1 MKTRKNLFIL
11 IILNLLL
18 ILFFS
23 HVFNKKINEKKGE
36 NLGYF
41 NIKLDAEVKKTS
53 SINSTSGEIYNIYK
67 IANEDKNN
75 LLKELAA
82 NKNVINKSYED
93 IKNDELL
100 EILKMFL
107 DKENLNIKNKA
118 NNIYYIFYSN
128 DNRLAFDLLLIY
140 ENKFVY
146 FISTL

>member
-23 HVFNKKINEKKGE
+23 HVFNKKINEKKVE

-53 SINSTSGEIYNIYK
+53 SINSTSGETYNIYK

-82 NKNVINKSYED
+82 NKNVINKSYEN

-100 EILKMFL
+100 EILKIFL

>member
-1 MKTRKNLFIL
+1 MKTRRNLFIL

-23 HVFNKKINEKKGE
+23 HVFNKKINEKKVE
-36 NLGYF
+36 NLGHF

-100 EILKMFL
+100 EILKIFL

>member
-23 HVFNKKINEKKGE
+23 HVFNKKINEKKVE

>member
-23 HVFNKKINEKKGE
+23 HVFNKKINEKKVE
-36 NLGYF
+36 NFGYF

-53 SINSTSGEIYNIYK
+53 SINSTSGETYNIYK

-82 NKNVINKSYED
+82 NKNVINKSYEN

>member
-23 HVFNKKINEKKGE
+23 HVFNKKINEKKVE

-82 NKNVINKSYED
+82 NKNVINRSYED

>member
-1 MKTRKNLFIL
+1 M
-11 IILNLLL
+11 
-18 ILFFS
+18 
-23 HVFNKKINEKKGE
+23 E
-36 NLGYF
+36 NLGHF

-53 SINSTSGEIYNIYK
+53 SINSTSGETYNIYK

-140 ENKFVY
+140 ENKFIY